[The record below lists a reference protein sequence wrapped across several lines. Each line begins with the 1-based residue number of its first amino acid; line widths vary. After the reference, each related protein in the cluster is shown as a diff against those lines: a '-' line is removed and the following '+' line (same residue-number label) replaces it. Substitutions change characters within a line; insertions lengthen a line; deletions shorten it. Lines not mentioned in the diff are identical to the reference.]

1 MYIAR
6 TSVLPTTKRDQCH
19 HLLLGGLICGANGL
33 IFSQILN
40 TCFLAFQKSSSS
52 ISSNLAAALVSIIQI
67 IATALALSTVDRTG
81 RKVLLIVSAIIMTI
95 CTSLLGVYFYLQ
107 KHDKDTFKGIPQSVP
122 ILLVS
127 IYIAAFSFGLG
138 PVPWI
143 LLGELFTPASKG
155 LACGMSVSF
164 NWLLTFIVTKT
175 YVNIEDWMGIAATFW
190 LFAGLTAL
198 GAIFFA
204 VIVVETKELTLK
216 EVLEKLENRKDRLR
230 KIFCMRTS

>member
-1 MYIAR
+1 
-6 TSVLPTTKRDQCH
+6 
-19 HLLLGGLICGANGL
+19 
-33 IFSQILN
+33 
-40 TCFLAFQKSSSS
+40 
-52 ISSNLAAALVSIIQI
+52 
-67 IATALALSTVDRTG
+67 
-81 RKVLLIVSAIIMTI
+81 MTI

-107 KHDKDTFKGIPQSVP
+107 KNDKDTFKGIPQSVP

-164 NWLLTFIVTKT
+164 NWLLTYIVTKT

-216 EVLEKLENRKDRLR
+216 EVLEKLEKRKDRLR